1 MIECVKPAP
10 TSGQI
15 TLWNADP
22 TEPPTVD
29 MGLHTADADLTR
41 LAMGIELL
49 RNVMAHPILRQYEA
63 EEVLPGPSYGT
74 RAQLEDYLRRY
85 SAFGHHI
92 SGTAKMG
99 RATDPMTVVDSEC
112 RVIGVDG
119 LRVCDASIF
128 PEIPSYNTS
137 RPSYLVGEVL
147 GEILTGGSARE
158 AVGVRAE
165 PATALVG

>member
-1 MIECVKPAP
+1 
-10 TSGQI
+10 
-15 TLWNADP
+15 
-22 TEPPTVD
+22 
-29 MGLHTADADLTR
+29 MG
-41 LAMGIELL
+41 MELL
-49 RNVMAHPILRQYEA
+49 RNMMSHPILRRYEA
-63 EEVLPGPSYGT
+63 EEVLPGPAFAT
-74 RAQLEDYLRRY
+74 RAQLEDYIRKY

-99 RATDPMTVVDSEC
+99 RASDPMAVVDSEC

-147 GEILTGGSARE
+147 GELLTAQRGSD
-158 AVGVRAE
+158 AVSVRDE
-165 PATALVG
+165 RATATL

>member
-1 MIECVKPAP
+1 M
-10 TSGQI
+10 
-15 TLWNADP
+15 
-22 TEPPTVD
+22 VD

-74 RAQLEDYLRRY
+74 REQLEDYLRRY

-99 RATDPMTVVDSEC
+99 RPTDPMAVVDSEC

-119 LRVCDASIF
+119 LRVCDASVF

-137 RPSYLVGEVL
+137 RPSLPGGRSAWRNVDGRKWEGCRGCARRARDGIVG
-147 GEILTGGSARE
+147 
-158 AVGVRAE
+158 
-165 PATALVG
+165 